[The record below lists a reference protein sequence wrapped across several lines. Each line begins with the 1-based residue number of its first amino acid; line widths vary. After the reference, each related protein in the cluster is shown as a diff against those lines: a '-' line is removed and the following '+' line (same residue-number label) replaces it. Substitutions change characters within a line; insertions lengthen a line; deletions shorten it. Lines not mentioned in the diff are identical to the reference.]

1 MNHYAKNQMAMSFT
15 DLYKASV
22 PIILICAL
30 VSLLFS
36 ERKAL
41 SKKKSGRV
49 VEEVKENRLIAA
61 CFVFR
66 LHIVNGSIF
75 NIA

>member
-1 MNHYAKNQMAMSFT
+1 
-15 DLYKASV
+15 
-22 PIILICAL
+22 IILICAL

-49 VEEVKENRLIAA
+49 VEEV
-61 CFVFR
+61 
-66 LHIVNGSIF
+66 
-75 NIA
+75 

>member
-1 MNHYAKNQMAMSFT
+1 MAMSFT

-36 ERKAL
+36 ERKVL

-49 VEEVKENRLIAA
+49 VEKCKENGLIAA
-61 CFVFR
+61 CFCF
-66 LHIVNGSIF
+66 LITYCEW
-75 NIA
+75 